1 MREHSVNFVSLHTCP
16 ALGNINCM
24 EGGWDMAS
32 KFTKF
37 QKFRPDHLGTQPRK
51 SDSNNGK
58 KMNTKGNDHP
68 DYIPPK
74 GK

>member
-1 MREHSVNFVSLHTCP
+1 
-16 ALGNINCM
+16 
-24 EGGWDMAS
+24 MAS